1 MNTKIEDLINASKL
15 NELVHKKQVE
25 EQKKTTL
32 VWFLAI
38 VGAVATVAA
47 IAYAVY
53 RYFTPDYLADLDD
66 DIDDDLDDDFFDDLS
81 DDSDDETVEETSKK
95 AEEEAEVT
103 AESTEAE

>member
-38 VGAVATVAA
+38 VGAVATVAV
-47 IAYAVY
+47 IAFAVY
-53 RYFTPDYLADLDD
+53 KYFTPDYLADLDD
-66 DIDDDLDDDFFDDLS
+66 DFDDDFYDDLDDD
-81 DDSDDETVEETSKK
+81 
-95 AEEEAEVT
+95 
-103 AESTEAE
+103 STEASAEESEEEKGNTEAQKADADSLE